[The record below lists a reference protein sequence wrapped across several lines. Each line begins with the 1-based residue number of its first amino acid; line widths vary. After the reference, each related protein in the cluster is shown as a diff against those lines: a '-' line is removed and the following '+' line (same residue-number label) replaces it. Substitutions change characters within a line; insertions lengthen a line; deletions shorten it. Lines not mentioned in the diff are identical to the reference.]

1 MLETATSN
9 CNLDQ
14 DLNQQTGW
22 VHTELLKQ
30 IYTEFNMNPF
40 FSYIITLY

>member
-22 VHTELLKQ
+22 VHTELLKHNSTPNL
-30 IYTEFNMNPF
+30 I
-40 FSYIITLY
+40 